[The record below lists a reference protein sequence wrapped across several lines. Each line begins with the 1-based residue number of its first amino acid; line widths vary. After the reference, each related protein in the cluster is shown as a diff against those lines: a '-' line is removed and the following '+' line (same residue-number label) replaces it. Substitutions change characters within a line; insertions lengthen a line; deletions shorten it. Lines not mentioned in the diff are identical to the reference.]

1 MPGEIDN
8 LQIQI
13 SADSESASKNVLA
26 LADSLEKIATAAANA
41 TVPLAGFTKALS
53 GLKAFDASGF
63 SKSATDLSQAFNQF
77 NNIGSIDNAV
87 QLVDSVE
94 NLREAMSGLSD
105 VSKSTKELKIGKGF
119 TNSVDT
125 LSSTLPKLSGVGNVD
140 DAIAVLDSVENLEQA
155 TSGLRNIAENISSLK
170 VGKSFDTN
178 LENLSLAMAHLNEI
192 GDTSA
197 FGGGVEAISQA
208 IERLNNIE
216 IGQGFTSLIQAS
228 TQWADA
234 VGRMNS
240 NSVGSE
246 FSQGIAR
253 IAKACEILNEVDFS
267 GFKRMNDV
275 LGALPDN
282 VRVSFGASSDEV
294 KQLTKSL
301 LDLQGTVG
309 SIHNE
314 MPKRRP
320 KTDNGTEETA
330 EKPDYSW
337 KTDEI
342 KSVLDA
348 SKAHDEEAKQL
359 KKVIAEFDRMGQDV
373 PEDIQRAAESLGV
386 FNRELDE
393 TGEKSS
399 FFGSGVRN
407 AFSGMKDKFSEPL
420 AKIKEIDDAFA
431 KPIGKGIFKALG
443 AEVKAVMSPLTAIGS
458 QFKSLTAKAGQFASS
473 IKRIAMY
480 RAIRALLKAITEGFE
495 EGRKNLYYY
504 SQAVGTDFAPS
515 MDKAATAALYL
526 KNSIGAATAP
536 LTNYL
541 VPMIDRAVDSIVV
554 LINKFNELTAVLTGA
569 STWTKAVKYPTTWQ
583 DSLDDANK
591 SAKKLK
597 STMLG
602 FDELNVIE
610 ITDTASKK
618 SGFDADDYIRM
629 FEEVKTDLSVG
640 SKIPELLMPV
650 KLAWDAEG
658 DNTLKT
664 IKDTWHEILA
674 LIGAVGESF
683 RKVWL
688 NGTGQKSLELILQ
701 IVQNII
707 GTYGEL
713 AKGIRKAWEENET
726 GTRIIQSIWNIANN
740 VLTVFRD
747 IWASIREWASG
758 LDWSPLLSSLASL
771 GEAIERLTNPESAL
785 ARIAKSAFDKILLPL
800 GKWLIEEGLPAAV
813 DLLTTSFDALG
824 VALEFL
830 EPLFQKTIDFLSK
843 IGGFTFNN
851 ISGLAS
857 SFSAMFDG
865 LQGKEID
872 GAKGQRAEQ
881 ANQKLVESLGGAD
894 SWYGKLNKK
903 LIDFGS
909 HGMHDFLTV
918 DMYNSGAMWSEILN
932 GTEDQK
938 GIFGQI
944 GDLIKGEF
952 EDNDVEII
960 SEKSIAAFDSDVLT
974 ITEGY
979 KDIKKTALDA
989 NKATN
994 ETKPASGIAGLFE
1007 SLKASYKSFSDDW
1020 GNGIDAMKFGF
1031 TGFTDSIKAEW
1042 QTFKDDWGNGVDAIK
1057 QGFSGF
1063 AQSVKSE
1070 WQLFKDD

>member
-458 QFKSLTAKAGQFASS
+458 KFNTIRRLSVQTSRRQW
-473 IKRIAMY
+473 IKR
-480 RAIRALLKAITEGFE
+480 
-495 EGRKNLYYY
+495 
-504 SQAVGTDFAPS
+504 
-515 MDKAATAALYL
+515 
-526 KNSIGAATAP
+526 
-536 LTNYL
+536 
-541 VPMIDRAVDSIVV
+541 
-554 LINKFNELTAVLTGA
+554 
-569 STWTKAVKYPTTWQ
+569 
-583 DSLDDANK
+583 
-591 SAKKLK
+591 
-597 STMLG
+597 
-602 FDELNVIE
+602 
-610 ITDTASKK
+610 
-618 SGFDADDYIRM
+618 
-629 FEEVKTDLSVG
+629 
-640 SKIPELLMPV
+640 
-650 KLAWDAEG
+650 
-658 DNTLKT
+658 
-664 IKDTWHEILA
+664 
-674 LIGAVGESF
+674 
-683 RKVWL
+683 
-688 NGTGQKSLELILQ
+688 
-701 IVQNII
+701 
-707 GTYGEL
+707 
-713 AKGIRKAWEENET
+713 
-726 GTRIIQSIWNIANN
+726 
-740 VLTVFRD
+740 
-747 IWASIREWASG
+747 
-758 LDWSPLLSSLASL
+758 
-771 GEAIERLTNPESAL
+771 
-785 ARIAKSAFDKILLPL
+785 
-800 GKWLIEEGLPAAV
+800 
-813 DLLTTSFDALG
+813 
-824 VALEFL
+824 
-830 EPLFQKTIDFLSK
+830 
-843 IGGFTFNN
+843 
-851 ISGLAS
+851 
-857 SFSAMFDG
+857 
-865 LQGKEID
+865 
-872 GAKGQRAEQ
+872 
-881 ANQKLVESLGGAD
+881 
-894 SWYGKLNKK
+894 
-903 LIDFGS
+903 
-909 HGMHDFLTV
+909 
-918 DMYNSGAMWSEILN
+918 
-932 GTEDQK
+932 
-938 GIFGQI
+938 
-944 GDLIKGEF
+944 
-952 EDNDVEII
+952 
-960 SEKSIAAFDSDVLT
+960 
-974 ITEGY
+974 
-979 KDIKKTALDA
+979 
-989 NKATN
+989 
-994 ETKPASGIAGLFE
+994 
-1007 SLKASYKSFSDDW
+1007 
-1020 GNGIDAMKFGF
+1020 
-1031 TGFTDSIKAEW
+1031 
-1042 QTFKDDWGNGVDAIK
+1042 
-1057 QGFSGF
+1057 
-1063 AQSVKSE
+1063 
-1070 WQLFKDD
+1070 QLRHCI